1 MKKFNQTKVGDTIN
15 FKGVEY
21 EGIEAYQAGR
31 GFKVIVL
38 DKEGK
43 RLMIYNENPNAMI

>member
-21 EGIEAYQAGR
+21 EVIEAYQDGR
-31 GFKVIVL
+31 GLKVILL

-43 RLMIYNENPNAMI
+43 RLMIYNENPNATI